1 MKNCLL
7 FSVVVCALLAAACA
21 HQPTPEDRAR
31 QLIAKMTLEEV
42 GSYIGVGRSTVLR
55 YETGVVTNIP
65 SDKIEAIARMFSV
78 SPAYLMGWTDDDS
91 KEHIFAPAVSP
102 NSEDFRKIIMFMT
115 PEDYKTI
122 MDIYA
127 RTLKRMIE
135 NGVKLKD

>member
-1 MKNCLL
+1 MTLG
-7 FSVVVCALLAAACA
+7 
-21 HQPTPEDRAR
+21 DRIR
-31 QLIAKMTLEEV
+31 FLRKQNKMTLDEV
-42 GSYIGVGRSTVLR
+42 GKYLKVGRATVLR
-55 YETGVVTNIP
+55 YENGIITNVP
-65 SDKIEAIARMFSV
+65 SDKIEAIARLFSV